1 MSQLYSLSFP
11 TRLVPKKKQVI
22 VYHTSLQ
29 RHKRICLAY
38 LVERME
44 RIKRIAWE
52 LGYIP
57 DRAKPN
63 LVNAELDFFSEYSTL
78 MRNYSRHFDR
88 GGSVHIDL
96 TEDQGHPPSDLV
108 IEVRVLK
115 TIGQVFTEEGVIYL
129 EKGTQHTMHRL
140 DAEPYIR
147 QGKLEH
153 IV

>member
-1 MSQLYSLSFP
+1 MTP
-11 TRLVPKKKQVI
+11 PHVWARW
-22 VYHTSLQ
+22 
-29 RHKRICLAY
+29 LAR
-38 LVERME
+38 ERE
-44 RIKRIAWE
+44 RWKTHLDA
-52 LGYIP
+52 
-57 DRAKPN
+57 N